1 MALAPDGM
9 GDRLTAEETRAL
21 RALRSP
27 EGVQAFLD
35 DVPYSAESAYRSP
48 RQVLRDRKAHCFDG
62 AVLAAAALRRLGH
75 PPRLLDLRAERDDDH
90 VLCLF
95 RRGAL
100 WGAVA
105 KSNCTGLRFRDPV
118 HRTLRELVMTYFEDY
133 FNTEGEKSLRAYS
146 RPVDLARFDPL
157 GWETD
162 PAAMERIAVALDD
175 ARHYPLLPP
184 GGARRLAPVDRRSF
198 EAGFLGAD
206 GAGLY
211 RPPPR
216 RR

>member
-1 MALAPDGM
+1 MPNRKGYESHLT
-9 GDRLTAEETRAL
+9 GDETRAL
-21 RALRSP
+21 RALKTP
-27 EGVQAFLD
+27 AGVQAFLD
-35 DVPYSAESAYRSP
+35 AVPYSAESAYRSP
-48 RQVLRDRKAHCFDG
+48 RQVLRDRRAHCFDG
-62 AVLAAAALRRLGH
+62 AVLAAAALRLLGH

-95 RRGAL
+95 RRGSL

-105 KSNCTGLRFRDPV
+105 KSNCTGLRFREPV

-146 RPVDLARFDPL
+146 LPVDLARFDAL

-162 PAAMERIAVALDD
+162 PAAMERIAVALDE
-175 ARHYPLLPP
+175 ARHFPLLPR
-184 GGARRLAPVDRRSF
+184 GGARRLAPVDRRAY

>member
-1 MALAPDGM
+1 MAPIPRRAPQT
-9 GDRLTAEETRAL
+9 LTAAERAAL
-21 RALRSP
+21 RALKTP
-27 EGVQAFLD
+27 AGVQAFLD
-35 DVPYSAESAYRSP
+35 AVPYSAESVYRAP
-48 RQVLRDRKAHCFDG
+48 RQVLRDHRAHCFDG
-62 AVLAAAALRRLGH
+62 AVLAAAALRLLGH
-75 PPRLLDLRAERDDDH
+75 PPLLLDLRAERDDDH

-95 RRGAL
+95 KRGAL

-105 KSNCTGLRFRDPV
+105 KSNCTGLRYREPV

-146 RPVDLARFDPL
+146 RPLDLSRFDAL

-175 ARHYPLLPP
+175 ARHHPLLPR
-184 GGARRLAPVDRRSF
+184 GGERRLAPVDDRSYR
-198 EAGFLGAD
+198 AGFLGSD
-206 GAGLY
+206 EAGLY

-216 RR
+216 